1 METKGLTGSVRFD
14 NFGLRN
20 DFTLDLVE
28 WQRGG
33 LVKTGVWDPQAGI
46 NHTMSYGEI
55 LDQIME
61 NLQNKTFIVSSRIV
75 NNYSYIK

>member
-33 LVKTGVWDPQAGI
+33 LVKTGVWDPHVGI

-55 LDQIME
+55 YDQIIE

-75 NNYSYIK
+75 NNFS

>member
-28 WQRGG
+28 WQRGA
-33 LVKTGVWDPQAGI
+33 LVKTAVWDPTVGI
-46 NHTMSYGEI
+46 NHTMSFEEI
-55 LDQIME
+55 ADQIKE

-75 NNYSYIK
+75 NNISYIK

>member
-20 DFTLDLVE
+20 DFTLDLIE
-28 WQRGG
+28 WQRGA
-33 LVKTGVWDPQAGI
+33 LVKTGVWDPKTGI